1 MESAKV
7 LLGPP
12 SGVHER
18 EKCRPLPRL
27 LLIAHRRYRLL
38 AVWPMARTESS
49 HEDYMITPG
58 EVSPEPV
65 LNLPELLARV
75 ENDSELL
82 RELIDIGKVD
92 IPRHISL
99 LREAVAQADM
109 KNIEKSGHTLRGML
123 SSLAATRAAAPA
135 GHLEQL
141 ARSVDT
147 PHLRNTVTIF
157 ESEIARLMTELEA
170 YMANIRP

>member
-1 MESAKV
+1 MMQPDE
-7 LLGPP
+7 L
-12 SGVHER
+12 
-18 EKCRPLPRL
+18 
-27 LLIAHRRYRLL
+27 
-38 AVWPMARTESS
+38 
-49 HEDYMITPG
+49 
-58 EVSPEPV
+58 SPEPV

-123 SSLAATRAAAPA
+123 SSLAATRAAAAA

-141 ARSVDT
+141 ARSGDT
-147 PHLRNTVTIF
+147 TSLRSAVTIF